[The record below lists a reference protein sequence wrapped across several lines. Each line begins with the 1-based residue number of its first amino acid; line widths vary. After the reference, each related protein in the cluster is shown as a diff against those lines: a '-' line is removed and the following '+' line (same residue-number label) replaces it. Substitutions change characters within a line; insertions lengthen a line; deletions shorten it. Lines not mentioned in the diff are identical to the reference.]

1 MSDIEQ
7 KIDDNDKMTLTLDD
21 GSEIV
26 CDVIAIF
33 NAGENDY
40 VALLPE
46 DAGVEDDIFMYR
58 FIMKDEE
65 NFDDISLEN
74 IESDEEFDLAAEAF
88 EAYMEQMEIIDEDDA
103 E

>member
-7 KIDDNDKMTLTLDD
+7 KIDDNDKMTLTLED
-21 GSEIV
+21 GSEMV

-33 NAGENDY
+33 NAGDNDY

-46 DAGVEDDIFMYR
+46 NAKEEDDIYMYR

-65 NFDDISLEN
+65 NFEDITLEN

-88 EAYMEQMEIIDEDDA
+88 EAYMEQMEILDEDEDQ
-103 E
+103 